1 MLKKSF
7 ENLEKNIKLILL
19 RYLTGEGKTRGKA
32 SLLSYPTTINQHLA
46 FICPQANLL
55 IPEFLQLFLSSSY
68 EILRMISEGTGS
80 TKGALT
86 CEQLSEFVLPLPPLI
101 EQKQIISSLN
111 KSKINI
117 DKLIKVTVKI
127 IELLGERRTALIT
140 AAVTGQIRIEK

>member
-1 MLKKSF
+1 M
-7 ENLEKNIKLILL
+7 
-19 RYLTGEGKTRGKA
+19 
-32 SLLSYPTTINQHLA
+32 
-46 FICPQANLL
+46 
-55 IPEFLQLFLSSSY
+55 
-68 EILRMISEGTGS
+68 
-80 TKGALT
+80 T

-140 AAVTGQIRIEK
+140 AAVTGQIRIKK

>member
-1 MLKKSF
+1 MHH
-7 ENLEKNIKLILL
+7 
-19 RYLTGEGKTRGKA
+19 KTLQF
-32 SLLSYPTTINQHLA
+32 SD
-46 FICPQANLL
+46 LL

-140 AAVTGQIRIEK
+140 AAVTGQIRIKK